1 MFELVFLFGLLD
13 FTVFFLGLIGYW
25 SFLDF
30 GLVLL
35 GFWIVRVHHS
45 INNTKIPRSS
55 NLFKSSIARFLNYHF
70 YQRTRKNT
78 IRDWVVFLNIPPK
91 RLFFRVLA

>member
-1 MFELVFLFGLLD
+1 MFELVFLLD

-45 INNTKIPRSS
+45 INNTKIPFDK
-55 NLFKSSIARFLNYHF
+55 LVFKSSIARFSAYHF
-70 YQRTRKNT
+70 YQENREFT
-78 IRDWVVFLNIPPK
+78 ICDWVVFLNLPPK
-91 RLFFRVLA
+91 RLFLRVLA